1 MTTTKASLIGEVSK
15 EQIADWKKKH
25 GKVWAII
32 VDGHICYLKKPDRN
46 ALSYAST
53 IGMKDPIKFNEIML
67 NNCWLGGSEEI
78 KTDDDL
84 FLAAA
89 GKLVELINIKD
100 AELVNL

>member
-1 MTTTKASLIGEVSK
+1 MTKEKVKHAGEVTP
-15 EQIADWKKKH
+15 EQIAEWKKKH
-25 GKVWAII
+25 GKVFAVI

-46 ALSYAST
+46 TLSYAST

-67 NNCWLGGSEEI
+67 ENCWLGGSELI

-84 FLAAA
+84 FLAAS
-89 GKLVELINIKD
+89 GKLVELINVKD